1 MILFHA
7 ENNFR
12 IKAPQALKVW
22 ITNSVL
28 KEEKTIGDI
37 NIIFCDDTFLLIKN
51 KKYLNHSSLT
61 DILTFD
67 FSTKKSL
74 SGDIFIST
82 ERVKENAT
90 KYNVP
95 FNNELNRV
103 IIHGV
108 LHLLGYKDK
117 TEKEKKIMRKKEDF
131 YLSLQ
136 T

>member
-1 MILFHA
+1 MILLHA
-7 ENNFR
+7 ENNFL
-12 IKAPQALKVW
+12 IKAPQTLKIW
-22 ITNSVL
+22 ITKSVL
-28 KEEKTIGDI
+28 KEQNTIGDI
-37 NIIFCDDTFLLIKN
+37 NIIFCDDAFLLIKN

-67 FSTKKSL
+67 FSTGKSI

-90 KYNVP
+90 KYKVP
-95 FNNELNRV
+95 FKNELNRV
-103 IIHGV
+103 LIHGI

>member
-1 MILFHA
+1 MILLHA
-7 ENNFR
+7 ENNFL
-12 IKAPQALKVW
+12 IKAPQTLKIW
-22 ITNSVL
+22 ITKSVL
-28 KEEKTIGDI
+28 KEGAAIGDI
-37 NIIFCDDTFLLIKN
+37 NIIFCDDAFLLIKN

-67 FSTKKSL
+67 FSTGKSI

-90 KYNVP
+90 KYKVP
-95 FNNELNRV
+95 FKNELNRV
-103 IIHGV
+103 LIHGI

>member
-1 MILFHA
+1 MILLHV
-7 ENNFR
+7 ENNFL
-12 IKAPQALKVW
+12 IKAPQTLKIW
-22 ITNSVL
+22 ITKSVL
-28 KEEKTIGDI
+28 KEGAAIGDI
-37 NIIFCDDTFLLIKN
+37 NIIFCDDAFLLIKN

-67 FSTKKSL
+67 FSTGKSI

-90 KYNVP
+90 KYKVP
-95 FNNELNRV
+95 FKDELNRV
-103 IIHGV
+103 LIHGV

-117 TEKEKKIMRKKEDF
+117 TEKEKQIMRKKEDF

>member
-1 MILFHA
+1 MILLHV
-7 ENNFR
+7 ENNFL
-12 IKAPQALKVW
+12 IKAPQTLKIW
-22 ITNSVL
+22 ITKSVL
-28 KEEKTIGDI
+28 KEGAAIGDI
-37 NIIFCDDTFLLIKN
+37 NIIFCDDAFLLIKN

-90 KYNVP
+90 KYNVS
-95 FNNELNRV
+95 FNKELNRV
-103 IIHGV
+103 IIHGI

>member
-12 IKAPQALKVW
+12 IKAPRLLKIW
-22 ITNSVL
+22 ITKSVL
-28 KEEKTIGDI
+28 KEQNTIGDI
-37 NIIFCDDTFLLIKN
+37 NIIFCDDAFLLIKN

-67 FSTKKSL
+67 FSTGKSI

-90 KYNVP
+90 KYKVP
-95 FNNELNRV
+95 FKNELNRV
-103 IIHGV
+103 LIHGI

>member
-1 MILFHA
+1 MILLHA
-7 ENNFR
+7 ENNFL
-12 IKAPQALKVW
+12 IKAPRLLKIW
-22 ITNSVL
+22 ITKSVL
-28 KEEKTIGDI
+28 KEQNTIGDI

-67 FSTKKSL
+67 FSTEKSL

-90 KYNVP
+90 KYNVS
-95 FNNELNRV
+95 FNKELNRV
-103 IIHGV
+103 IIHGI

>member
-1 MILFHA
+1 MILLHA
-7 ENNFR
+7 ENNFL
-12 IKAPQALKVW
+12 IKAPQTLKTW
-22 ITNSVL
+22 ITKSVL
-28 KEEKTIGDI
+28 KEGAAIGDI
-37 NIIFCDDTFLLIKN
+37 NIIFCDDAFLLIKN

-67 FSTKKSL
+67 FSTDKSL

>member
-1 MILFHA
+1 MILLHA
-7 ENNFR
+7 ENNFL
-12 IKAPQALKVW
+12 IKAPQTLKIW
-22 ITNSVL
+22 ITKSVL
-28 KEEKTIGDI
+28 KEGAAIGDI

-90 KYNVP
+90 KYKVP
-95 FNNELNRV
+95 FKNELNRV
-103 IIHGV
+103 LIHGI

>member
-1 MILFHA
+1 MILLHA
-7 ENNFR
+7 ENNFL
-12 IKAPQALKVW
+12 IKAPQTLKIW
-22 ITNSVL
+22 ITKSVL
-28 KEEKTIGDI
+28 KEGAAIGDI
-37 NIIFCDDTFLLIKN
+37 NIIFCDDAFLLIKN

-67 FSTKKSL
+67 FSTEKSL

-136 T
+136 A